1 MYNYVC
7 EYVLTCIYI
16 NVYMCVRIYIYMCLN
31 MKRNHTYIY
40 IHIYIERERERYVST
55 RTQEDVNLTLFK
67 LRRRPVVHNPRVKG
81 VLAVQSD
88 VVDQICTRRVILC
101 TRHIPERSKPHVRL
115 NALY

>member
-1 MYNYVC
+1 VC
-7 EYVLTCIYI
+7 
-16 NVYMCVRIYIYMCLN
+16 
-31 MKRNHTYIY
+31 TYIY
-40 IHIYIERERERYVST
+40 IYVLKYETQPHIHIHTYIYIERERERYVST